1 MRFVACCRCMSD
13 TLRIE
18 AWNWA
23 REEFSH
29 SDLANSQS
37 TQRLVGMAA
46 TVAIRPAGC
55 VSKVF
60 TSAADSQ
67 GAYDFLEN
75 QRFDYQPIQQAGC
88 AATLER
94 CEHESFVFVPV
105 DGSAVSVV
113 DRGCCKDIG
122 FIGTRAQ
129 RGRGEKVIN
138 ACAVSSSGTPIG
150 ICTQVWWSRTSRST
164 KRNDVRKVGEK
175 ETRHWHTALENV
187 VELYE
192 QSTCRC
198 WFQLDREADSW
209 SLLRYLSSLDHLFTV
224 RGNRDR
230 VVRTS
235 GGRRSKLR
243 TVLSRRKRLGQQHVD
258 VPATAKRSARRACI
272 ELRTTKT
279 TLMLRDKKSGR
290 MYPTAVNVVWAHEV
304 GTTPKGEKPLDWVLL
319 TNGLHPRAGPPGHLR
334 LQPALAH
341 RGLSSNLEERGVRR
355 RALAASHQ
363 ACIEKVG
370 NDTGIG
376 RHASGTNQ
384 TPVPDAARCGRQRRL
399 HANRN
404 PGTAAAQGQV
414 RQAHGADHRRHD
426 ANCFAGHRVGGAT
439 GWLHR
444 QVLGWSSRL
453 DHNWPGTHVP
463 TRCCRRV
470 GGAQEQA

>member
-1 MRFVACCRCMSD
+1 MSD

-37 TQRLVGMAA
+37 TQRLVGMATA
-46 TVAIRPAGC
+46 VAVRPAGC

-75 QRFDYQPIQQAGC
+75 QRFDYQPIQQAAC

-243 TVLSRRKRLGQQHVD
+243 TVLSRRKRLGQHHVD

-304 GTTPKGEKPLDWVLL
+304 GTTPKGEKPLDWVLM
-319 TNGLHPRAGPPGHLR
+319 TNYAVCTLEQARLVIYGYSQRWRIEDFHRTWKSGVCDVERSQLRTKLALRKWATILASVAMRVEQIKHLARTQPDADASAVFTPTEIQALLLLKDKYAKRTEQITDDMMPTVSQATEWVARLGGYTGKSSGGPPGSITIG
-334 LQPALAH
+334 
-341 RGLSSNLEERGVRR
+341 RGLTYLRAVADGLEALKNKRKKR
-355 RALAASHQ
+355 RA
-363 ACIEKVG
+363 
-370 NDTGIG
+370 
-376 RHASGTNQ
+376 
-384 TPVPDAARCGRQRRL
+384 
-399 HANRN
+399 
-404 PGTAAAQGQV
+404 
-414 RQAHGADHRRHD
+414 
-426 ANCFAGHRVGGAT
+426 
-439 GWLHR
+439 
-444 QVLGWSSRL
+444 
-453 DHNWPGTHVP
+453 
-463 TRCCRRV
+463 
-470 GGAQEQA
+470 